1 METRD
6 NFSQIMAPCVPKG
19 QSSFEWPYGSMPLTH
34 EPELFMNKKKLE
46 KLDEWFSSIV
56 RGRASQDILILTG
69 PPGSGKTFTVHTL
82 ARKYNILLK
91 EAYDEKPLAISK
103 VHTKSK
109 YRPLDF
115 SGESVAHSV
124 ELFDNLSCSE
134 FKTDFLQSV
143 LLSVSPC
150 ILIITDPCS
159 FEPALVTWLR
169 GVLGSPRVCHIE

>member
-1 METRD
+1 MTPR
-6 NFSQIMAPCVPKG
+6 VPKR
-19 QSSFEWPYGSMPLTH
+19 QSSFEWPYETMQRTH

-46 KLDEWFSSIV
+46 KLDEWFSSVV
-56 RGRASQDILILTG
+56 RGGSSRDILLLTG
-69 PPGSGKTFTVHTL
+69 PPGSGKTFTVHAL
-82 ARKYNILLK
+82 AQKYNIVLK
-91 EAYDEKPLAISK
+91 EAYDEKPMASAK

-134 FKTDFLQSV
+134 FKTDILQSI
-143 LLSVSPC
+143 LLCGSPC

-159 FEPALVTWLR
+159 FEPPLVTWLR
-169 GVLGSPRVCHIE
+169 GLLGSPRVCHIE